1 MNSLLDID
9 LNDAT
14 THGVF
19 FVTQDDI
26 AALDGAAQSTSL
38 RTLPIDLHDCTDKAS
53 LLRHLDDALHFPA
66 GFGGNWDALSDSL
79 RDLSWLRAKG
89 YLLLI
94 THAETLRDADEAE
107 FDIFTGILDEAAESW
122 HSAGVPFLAC
132 IALPESA
139 ADEADA

>member
-14 THGVF
+14 GNGVF

-26 AALDGAAQSTSL
+26 AALDSSAKPTSL
-38 RTLPIDLHDCTDKAS
+38 RTLPIDLHACTDKAS

-66 GFGGNWDALSDSL
+66 SFGGNWDALSDSL
-79 RDLSWLRAKG
+79 RDLSWMDAKG
-89 YLLLI
+89 YLLLVM
-94 THAETLRDADEAE
+94 HAETLRDADEAE
-107 FDIFTGILDEAAESW
+107 FDIFMDILDEAAESW
-122 HSAGVPFLAC
+122 RTAGVPFFAC

-139 ADEADA
+139 ADDADA

>member
-1 MNSLLDID
+1 MNFLLDID
-9 LNDAT
+9 LNDAASN
-14 THGVF
+14 GVF

-26 AALDGAAQSTSL
+26 AALDRSAQSTSL
-38 RTLPIDLHDCTDKAS
+38 RTLPIDLHACTDKAS

-79 RDLSWLRAKG
+79 RDLSWLHAKG

-94 THAETLRDADEAE
+94 MHAETLRDADEAE
-107 FDIFTGILDEAAESW
+107 FDIFTDILDEAAESW
-122 HSAGVPFLAC
+122 RTAGVPFFAC

>member
-9 LNDAT
+9 LNDAARN
-14 THGVF
+14 GVF

-26 AALDGAAQSTSL
+26 AALDSSAKATSL
-38 RTLPIDLHDCTDKAS
+38 RRLPIDLHACTDKVS

-66 GFGGNWDALSDSL
+66 SFGGNWDALSDSL
-79 RDLSWLRAKG
+79 RDLSWLDAKG

-94 THAETLRDADEAE
+94 MHAETLRDADEAE
-107 FDIFTGILDEAAESW
+107 FDIFTDILDEAAESW
-122 HSAGVPFLAC
+122 RVAGVPFFAC

>member
-9 LNDAT
+9 LNDAASN
-14 THGVF
+14 GVF

-26 AALDGAAQSTSL
+26 AALDRSAKPTLL
-38 RTLPIDLHDCTDKAS
+38 RTLPIDLHACTDKAS

-79 RDLSWLRAKG
+79 RDLSWLDAKG
-89 YLLLI
+89 YVLLI
-94 THAETLRDADEAE
+94 MHAETLRDADEAE
-107 FDIFTGILDEAAESW
+107 FDIFMDILDEAAESW
-122 HSAGVPFLAC
+122 RTAGVPFFAC

-139 ADEADA
+139 ADDADA

>member
-9 LNDAT
+9 LNDAAGN
-14 THGVF
+14 GVF

-26 AALDGAAQSTSL
+26 AALDRSAKPTLL
-38 RTLPIDLHDCTDKAS
+38 RTLPIDLHACTDKAS

-79 RDLSWLRAKG
+79 RDLSWLDAKG
-89 YLLLI
+89 YVLLI
-94 THAETLRDADEAE
+94 MHAETLRDADEAE
-107 FDIFTGILDEAAESW
+107 FDIFMDILDEAAESW
-122 HSAGVPFLAC
+122 RTAGVPFFAY

-139 ADEADA
+139 ADDADA

>member
-9 LNDAT
+9 LNDAASN
-14 THGVF
+14 GVF

-26 AALDGAAQSTSL
+26 AALDRSAKPTLL
-38 RTLPIDLHDCTDKAS
+38 RTLPIDLHACTDKAS

-79 RDLSWLRAKG
+79 RDLSWLDAKG
-89 YLLLI
+89 YVLLI
-94 THAETLRDADEAE
+94 MHAETLRDADEAE
-107 FDIFTGILDEAAESW
+107 FDIFMDILDEAAVSW
-122 HSAGVPFLAC
+122 RTAGVPFFAC

-139 ADEADA
+139 ADDADA

>member
-1 MNSLLDID
+1 MNGPLDMD
-9 LNDAT
+9 LNDAASN
-14 THGVF
+14 GVY

-26 AALDGAAQSTSL
+26 AALESAAPSTSL
-38 RTLPIDLHDCTDKAS
+38 CTLRVDLHDCTDKAS
-53 LLRHLDDALHFPA
+53 LLRHLHDALRIPP

-79 RDLSWLRAKG
+79 RDLSWLRANG

-94 THAETLRDADEAE
+94 THAQTLRDADEAG
-107 FDIFTGILDEAAESW
+107 FDVFMDILDEAAESW
-122 HSAGVPFLAC
+122 RGSGVPFFAY

>member
-1 MNSLLDID
+1 MNPLLGID
-9 LNDAT
+9 LNDAASN
-14 THGVF
+14 GVF

-26 AALDGAAQSTSL
+26 AALNRAAQSTSL
-38 RTLPIDLHDCTDKAS
+38 RTLPVDLHHCTDKAS

-79 RDLSWLRAKG
+79 RDLSWLNAKG

-94 THAETLRDADEAE
+94 MHAETLREADETE
-107 FDIFTGILDEAAESW
+107 FDIFLDILDEAAESW
-122 HSAGVPFLAC
+122 RTASVPFFAC

>member
-1 MNSLLDID
+1 MSSLLDID
-9 LNDAT
+9 LNDAASN
-14 THGVF
+14 GVF

-26 AALDGAAQSTSL
+26 AALDSSAKPTSL
-38 RTLPIDLHDCTDKAS
+38 RTLPIDLHGCTDKAS

-66 GFGGNWDALSDSL
+66 SFGCNWDALSDSL
-79 RDLSWLRAKG
+79 RDLSWLDAKG

-94 THAETLRDADEAE
+94 MHAETLRDADEAE
-107 FDIFTGILDEAAESW
+107 FDIFTDILDEAAESW
-122 HSAGVPFLAC
+122 RVAGVPFFAC

>member
-9 LNDAT
+9 LNDVARN
-14 THGVF
+14 GVY

-26 AALDGAAQSTSL
+26 ASLGRTARSTLL
-38 RTLPIDLHDCTDKAS
+38 RTLPVDLHNCTDKAS

-66 GFGGNWDALSDSL
+66 GFGNNWDALSDSL
-79 RDLSWLRAKG
+79 RDLSWLHAKG

-94 THAETLRDADEAE
+94 MHAQTLRDADEIE
-107 FDIFTGILDEAAESW
+107 FDIFLDVMSEAAESW
-122 HSAGVPFLAC
+122 RAAGVPFFAC

>member
-9 LNDAT
+9 LNAAASN
-14 THGVF
+14 GVF

-26 AALDGAAQSTSL
+26 AALHRKAQSTSL
-38 RTLPIDLHDCTDKAS
+38 RTLSIDLHACTDKAS

-66 GFGGNWDALSDSL
+66 SFGGNWDALSDSL
-79 RDLSWLRAKG
+79 RDLSWLGSEG

-94 THAETLRDADEAE
+94 MHAETLREADEAE
-107 FDIFTGILDEAAESW
+107 FDIFMGILDEAAESW
-122 HSAGVPFLAC
+122 RAANVPFFAC

>member
-9 LNDAT
+9 LNDAASN
-14 THGVF
+14 GVF

-26 AALDGAAQSTSL
+26 AALDRAAQSTSL
-38 RTLPIDLHDCTDKAS
+38 RTLSIDLHDCTDKAS

-94 THAETLRDADEAE
+94 VHAETLRDADEAE
-107 FDIFTGILDEAAESW
+107 FDIFLDILDEAAESW
-122 HSAGVPFLAC
+122 HAASVPFFAC
-132 IALPESA
+132 VALPESA